1 MFLQAPAMLWTV
13 AAVTLLAVA
22 AGRARAGGPLVP
34 VAGAVTDDRRV
45 DHPLV
50 FDTLQSSP
58 DRVDRVSAAGVDLVT
73 MEVYWDRR
81 VRGRCA

>member
-1 MFLQAPAMLWTV
+1 MID
-13 AAVTLLAVA
+13 
-22 AGRARAGGPLVP
+22 G
-34 VAGAVTDDRRV
+34 V